1 MHSQAGEEKMSW
13 DDLNKEMA
21 NLGSEQFDIETFKNV
36 YDTVPAIKIF
46 VDKFDPEGITFKGGA
61 DTEVPPEDTGNIDQ
75 MAQRA
80 TQANL

>member
-36 YDTVPAIKIF
+36 YDTVPAIKNL
-46 VDKFDPEGITFKGGA
+46 VD
-61 DTEVPPEDTGNIDQ
+61 
-75 MAQRA
+75 
-80 TQANL
+80 